1 MQGPGMTI
9 AVPWVL
15 LAGGLAAS
23 LRWLR
28 VGQREHYI
36 ALSVTRFEGRWLK
49 SSSANLALGLAT
61 AGAAVLALWWP
72 YACLAAGAGL
82 LVWPLGLGLRGRTAK
97 LAWTPRLR
105 RLAMAS
111 GLLFS
116 GVAAVGFGLGSLSVG
131 AIVAALA
138 VPQVVDS
145 ALGVMG
151 IVERRLTQG
160 FVDRAARRLRSVAPK
175 VVAVTGSFGKTST
188 KEYARHLLSA
198 AFHAVASPASFNN
211 RLGLARA
218 INDGLDPGVE
228 VLIAEM
234 GTYGA
239 GEIADLCSWIPPDVA
254 VWTMVGPAHLE
265 RFGSLE
271 AIAAAKA
278 EILEDAAIAVV
289 NWDDPL
295 VRGAVE
301 ARRHLRVVRC
311 SATSTDA
318 EVSVLDEEGCLVV
331 RLAGEEVGRL
341 AAGSVFPINLACAVG
356 VAQVLGV
363 PAAGIAGRLSDLP
376 HPAHRGSS
384 GMTGDGLLVIDDTY
398 NANPLGS
405 QAAVERLSGAVV
417 GRAVLVTPGM
427 VELGRCQFAEN
438 RKLGEFAAERLSDV
452 VVVGRTNRR
461 ALLKGARGRACRVWS
476 VPDRQAAV
484 AWVRGQLGGGDGVL
498 YENDLPDHY
507 P

>member
-1 MQGPGMTI
+1 MTM
-9 AVPWVL
+9 AVPWVF
-15 LAGGLAAS
+15 LAAGLVAL

-49 SSSANLALGLAT
+49 SSPTNLALGLT
-61 AGAAVLALWWP
+61 TLGAAVVVLWWP
-72 YACLAAGAGL
+72 YASLAAGAGL
-82 LVWPLGLGLRGRTAK
+82 VVWPIRLGLRGRTAK

-105 RLAMAS
+105 RLAVAS
-111 GLLFS
+111 GLLFA
-116 GVAAVGFGLGSLSVG
+116 GVAAAGFGLGSLTAG
-131 AIVAALA
+131 AVAAPLV
-138 VPQVVDS
+138 VPQVVDL

-151 IVERRLTQG
+151 VVERRLTQG
-160 FVDRAARRLRSVAPK
+160 FVDRAAQRLRSVAPK

-188 KEYARHLLSA
+188 KEYARHLLSGT
-198 AFHAVASPASFNN
+198 FHTVASPASFNN

-218 INDGLDPGVE
+218 INEGLDPGVQ
-228 VLIAEM
+228 VLVAEM
-234 GTYGA
+234 GSYGP
-239 GEIADLCSWIPPDVA
+239 GEIADLCRWIPPDVA

-265 RFGSLE
+265 RFRSLD

-278 EILEDAAIAVV
+278 EILENAATAVV

-301 ARRHLRVVRC
+301 ARPQLRVVRC
-311 SATSTDA
+311 SATSSDA
-318 EVSVLDEEGCLVV
+318 EVSVLDEGGCLVV
-331 RLAGEEVGRL
+331 RLAGKEIGRL
-341 AAGSVFPINLACAVG
+341 PVGSVFPINLACAVG
-356 VAQVLGV
+356 VAHVLGV
-363 PAAGIAGRLSDLP
+363 PTAGIARGLSDLP
-376 HPAHRGSS
+376 HPAHRGAP
-384 GMTGDGLLVIDDTY
+384 GVTGGGLLVVDDTY

-405 QAAVERLSGAVV
+405 RVAVERLSAAVA

-427 VELGRCQFAEN
+427 VELGRSQFVEN
-438 RKLGEFAAERLSDV
+438 LRLGEFAAGRLSDV

-461 ALLKGARGRACRVWS
+461 ALLKGARGGACRVWA
-476 VPDRQAAV
+476 VPDRETAV
-484 AWVRGQLGGGDGVL
+484 AWVRGQLGEGDGVL